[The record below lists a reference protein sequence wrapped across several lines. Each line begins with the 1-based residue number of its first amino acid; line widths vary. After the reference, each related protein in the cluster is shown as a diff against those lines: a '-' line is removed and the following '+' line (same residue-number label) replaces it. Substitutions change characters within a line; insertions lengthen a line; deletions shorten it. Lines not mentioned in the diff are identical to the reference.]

1 MSISLIDKGAVP
13 LYIQMLFVFNYIYV
27 SFHRSLV
34 RVCSY
39 VCLREIFLRVAD
51 TAGTRVRYFNCSC
64 VSESELTTVSTFY
77 LHTLHADT
85 AGTRRRVRVHH
96 AQDEKHLQ

>member
-1 MSISLIDKGAVP
+1 MLTKRIPQSRDFIYEGAIDIVT
-13 LYIQMLFVFNYIYV
+13 QCR
-27 SFHRSLV
+27 SFSSVVNFRFSV
-34 RVCSY
+34 RGS
-39 VCLREIFLRVAD
+39 EIFLRVAD